1 MEPPGDD
8 DDSQSPFPP
17 ERKPS
22 FRFALIT
29 LGVLALLSI
38 VTLDGV
44 VRLVTL
50 IFLGGLALKTLI
62 ARKAGW

>member
-1 MEPPGDD
+1 MEPPSDSE
-8 DDSQSPFPP
+8 DSQSPFPP

-22 FRFALIT
+22 FRFALIA
-29 LGVLALLSI
+29 LAALAVLSV

-50 IFLGGLALKTLI
+50 IFLGGLVLKTLI